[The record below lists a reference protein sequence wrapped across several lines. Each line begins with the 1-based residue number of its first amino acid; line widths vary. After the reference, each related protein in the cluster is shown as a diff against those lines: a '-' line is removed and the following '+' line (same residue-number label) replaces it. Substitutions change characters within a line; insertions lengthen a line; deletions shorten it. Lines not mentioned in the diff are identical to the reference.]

1 MKLRVAF
8 AGTPAFAVPALRALA
23 AAHEAVGVLTQPD
36 RPAGRGR
43 VLSAS
48 AVKQAA
54 LQLGLPVAQPQRLRG
69 DATGLQATLDLL
81 SAWRPDVLVVVA
93 YGLIL
98 PRVLLD
104 LPRLG
109 CLNIHASLLPRWRGA
124 APIQRAIQ
132 AGDTETGVTIMQMD
146 EGLDTGGVLCTARI
160 AIDAECTAAR
170 LHDELAALG
179 AAQILVAM
187 DGVARGTLVAQ
198 PQPAEGVTYAEKL
211 SRAEAHI
218 DWTQDAVQI
227 DRRVRAFN
235 PWPTAETSLSG
246 EPVKLWRSR
255 VEPRV
260 AAAPAGTKPGTLL
273 GLNGDALE
281 VACGSGVLQVMEL
294 QRAGRKAV
302 AARDFL
308 NAVDARDGHT
318 AVFQ

>member
-23 AAHEAVGVLTQPD
+23 AAHEAVGALTQPD

-43 VLSAS
+43 ALSAS

-54 LQLGLPVAQPQRLRG
+54 LALGLPVAQPERLRG
-69 DATGLQATLDLL
+69 DAAGLRATLDLL

-98 PRVLLD
+98 PRALLEM
-104 LPRLG
+104 PRLG

-124 APIQRAIQ
+124 APIQRAIL
-132 AGDTETGVTIMQMD
+132 AGDTETGVSIMQMD
-146 EGLDTGGVLCTARI
+146 EGLDTGGVLCAARL
-160 AIDAECTAAR
+160 AIGAECTAAR

-179 AAQILVAM
+179 AAQILVAI
-187 DGVARGTLVAQ
+187 DGAARGTLVAQ
-198 PQPAEGVTYAEKL
+198 PQPTEGVTHAGKL
-211 SRAEAHI
+211 SRAEARI
-218 DWTQDAVQI
+218 DWTQGAVQI
-227 DRRVRAFN
+227 DRQVRAFN
-235 PWPTAETSLSG
+235 PWPTAETTLDAQ
-246 EPVKLWRSR
+246 PVKLWRSR
-255 VEPRV
+255 
-260 AAAPAGTKPGTLL
+260 APTRPAPTGATPGTLL
-273 GLNGDALE
+273 GLAGDALE
-281 VACGSGVLQVMEL
+281 IACGTGVLQVMEL

-308 NAVDARDGHT
+308 NAVDARDGRA